1 MSTETVIR
9 DAHDILFP
17 ANLWL
22 TEDVTS
28 GGELPLGPI
37 SSARELES
45 ALLEIEQQGGG
56 TAGWY
61 VSGTDAAGRRV
72 RLSTMDD

>member
-22 TEDVTS
+22 TEAVTS

-37 SSARELES
+37 SSVLDLES
-45 ALLEIEQQGGG
+45 ALIEVEQQGGT

-61 VSGTDAAGRRV
+61 VSGADAAGRIV

>member
-37 SSARELES
+37 SSALDLES
-45 ALLEIEQQGGG
+45 ALIEVEQQGG

-61 VSGTDAAGRRV
+61 VSGADAAGRIV
-72 RLSTMDD
+72 RLSTMGD